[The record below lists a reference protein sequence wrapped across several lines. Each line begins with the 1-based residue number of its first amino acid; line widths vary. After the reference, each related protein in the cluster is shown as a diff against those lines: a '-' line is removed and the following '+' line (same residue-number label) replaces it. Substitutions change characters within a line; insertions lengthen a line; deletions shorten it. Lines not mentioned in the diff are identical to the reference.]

1 MRVTGAL
8 LSAVAGALAASVVS
22 GAALAQSM
30 TPMRGEVVSVSDAFA
45 VRIFPS
51 NPYDRPIRVD
61 VRVYDQD
68 FAPVGGVR
76 ISASPVML
84 ASGASRPV
92 IVAIPFDGRRER
104 KVRVCAESIPFPNS
118 QTQVR
123 AQICGK
129 FLGKRAS

>member
-1 MRVTGAL
+1 MA
-8 LSAVAGALAASVVS
+8 
-22 GAALAQSM
+22 
-30 TPMRGEVVSVSDAFA
+30 DAFA
-45 VRIFPS
+45 VRVFPS
-51 NPYDRPIRVD
+51 NPYDRPIRIE

-68 FAPVGGVR
+68 FEPVDGVR
-76 ISASPVML
+76 VSSSPMML

-92 IVAIPFDGRRER
+92 IVAIPFEGRRER